1 MMVWRFINEGCWLIY
16 QWRLLTSYYLPKFHS
31 DCPTNCNW
39 LVWSQQCVGV
49 KGVSAAFLPS
59 LGTPFLFSIEHL
71 LQTLHLLDLMVWYTC
86 YWVWLQQ
93 FFWTFLLLWYFH
105 CLGILEMTEKM
116 VMCACNTPPIRVF
129 NNLCQSWLSINMWS
143 QPKILLYYI

>member
-1 MMVWRFINEGCWLIY
+1 MVCRFVNEGCRLIY
-16 QWRLLTSYYLPKFHS
+16 QWRLLTYYLPKFHS
-31 DCPTNCNW
+31 TQIVKPIAIG
-39 LVWSQQCVGV
+39 WSEVNNV
-49 KGVSAAFLPS
+49 TVAVTVVSAAFLPS

-93 FFWTFLLLWYFH
+93 FFEPSTPLVFSL
-105 CLGILEMTEKM
+105 CLGFFKMTEKI

-129 NNLCQSWLSINMWS
+129 NNLCQSWLSTWDHN
-143 QPKILLYYI
+143 PKWYFII